1 MLDEAVE
8 FKSGIVLFYLIA
20 INAFTFVLF
29 GRDKWLAQN
38 HRWRIRERNL
48 LLVSLLGGAVGADQ
62 YACPPPQNA
71 PHSIQM
77 GAPPNGLCTGLRTV
91 PTSLVMQL
99 PVKKSQPSFQPIWH
113 SRHIVKQKVPGSV

>member
-1 MLDEAVE
+1 MLLMQVLPRKPRIFILNDVGREQAVE

-48 LLVSLLGGAVGADQ
+48 LLVSLLGGAVG
-62 YACPPPQNA
+62 
-71 PHSIQM
+71 
-77 GAPPNGLCTGLRTV
+77 GLISMHVLRHKTRRILFRWGLPLMV
-91 PTSLVMQL
+91 FVQGFAL
-99 PVKKSQPSFQPIWH
+99 FHFFW
-113 SRHIVKQKVPGSV
+113 